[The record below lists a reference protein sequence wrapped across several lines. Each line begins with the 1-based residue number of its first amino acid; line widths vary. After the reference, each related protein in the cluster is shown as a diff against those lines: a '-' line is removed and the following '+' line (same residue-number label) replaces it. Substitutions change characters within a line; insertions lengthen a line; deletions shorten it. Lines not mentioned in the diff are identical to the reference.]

1 MKYEDLSFEIVEDGV
16 TLKCDVLEVIPNSNN
31 SDEPYVVYTN
41 YELDKNDE
49 FIKKYGKLVSKNG
62 HYYIET
68 NLNSYD
74 IDLISKMRNNE
85 VVSYVNE
92 IIENNIQ

>member
-1 MKYEDLSFEIVEDGV
+1 MKYENLSFEIIENDI
-16 TLKCDVLEVIPNSNN
+16 TFKCDVLEVIPNLKNN
-31 SDEPYVVYTN
+31 DEPYVVYTN
-41 YELDKNDE
+41 YELDENDD
-49 FIKKYGKLVSKNG
+49 FLKKYGKLVSKNG

-85 VVSYVNE
+85 VVSYVND
-92 IIENNIQ
+92 IIEDNIQ